1 MFSVPELSAT
11 LEANEEEFMTKFGIS
26 KPGKSDKVATH
37 CMMGGRAGK
46 AVEALKAELGFVNA
60 VSYSG
65 SFKDWKAKG
74 GPIDGGNT
82 ST

>member
-1 MFSVPELSAT
+1 MELS
-11 LEANEEEFMTKFGIS
+11 EEEFRKKFVIS
-26 KPGKSDKVATH
+26 KPQQSDKLATH

-46 AVEALKAELGFVNA
+46 AAEVLKSELGFVNT

-74 GPIDGGNT
+74 GPIDGGNP
-82 ST
+82 SS